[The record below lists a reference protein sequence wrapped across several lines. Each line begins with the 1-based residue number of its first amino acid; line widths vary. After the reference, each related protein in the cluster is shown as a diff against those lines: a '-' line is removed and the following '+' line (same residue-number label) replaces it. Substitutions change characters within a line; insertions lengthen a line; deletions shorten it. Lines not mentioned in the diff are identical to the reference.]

1 MREFGAHGAWALAAK
16 PRSAPTEPPSVRRGQ
31 PHYRASRSH
40 RRLNVTHD
48 ATPSHAPV
56 PLPRRIVFPS
66 PSSLPPPPPSSSAKA
81 EDPRLSRKQERPW
94 KHSRTPPAHGARG
107 LAHENPRPQPHRAR
121 PVHRWPPP
129 ARKSLPPRAPRP
141 RQNQAKPTPGATD
154 VHAPSDTQT
163 PPPRQPETGP
173 SATPRGRQPPNRRSG
188 QRALR
193 PRRFGEASAL
203 AIQLNVRGMSAAI
216 RSNKPRTSASVCPSF
231 AAALR
236 TCAAETGSRGSSP
249 G

>member
-1 MREFGAHGAWALAAK
+1 MGSCRQTAIRRDRAAIGPPRPTALSRQPVSSPSQCHARRDAVSR
-16 PRSAPTEPPSVRRGQ
+16 PSPAPTTHRFSLPLLSASS
-31 PHYRASRSH
+31 PHRH
-40 RRLNVTHD
+40 
-48 ATPSHAPV
+48 
-56 PLPRRIVFPS
+56 PRRR
-66 PSSLPPPPPSSSAKA
+66 
-81 EDPRLSRKQERPW
+81 PRTHAFRGSKNARGNTPG
-94 KHSRTPPAHGARG
+94 TPPAHGARG

-193 PRRFGEASAL
+193 PRRFGAAPAL